1 MEARI
6 RVRLTPR
13 STRDEIVGWQDGSL
27 RVRVSAPPVE
37 GKANAALERLLAK
50 ALGVPKIAVGI
61 VSGGRSRE
69 KTVVID
75 GLSQDEALQRLR
87 QIVLPRKDHE

>member
-13 STRDEIVGWQDGSL
+13 SARDEIVGWQEGCL

-37 GKANAALERLLAK
+37 GKANIALERLLAE
-50 ALGVPKIAVGI
+50 ALRVPKVAVEI
-61 VSGGRSRE
+61 VSGARSRE
-69 KTVVID
+69 KIVAID

-87 QIVLPRKDHE
+87 QIAPP

>member
-6 RVRLTPR
+6 QVRLTPR
-13 STRDEIVGWQDGSL
+13 SARDEIAGWQEGSL

-61 VSGGRSRE
+61 ISGGRSRD
-69 KTVVID
+69 KTVIID
-75 GLSQDEALQRLR
+75 GLSQDEALRRLR
-87 QIVLPRKDHE
+87 QIAPP